1 MFVLVLFELPT
12 FCLHSFIRNWVVLNK
27 EDGESFFSLPI
38 LLCFGK
44 ITGATSIYA
53 ILLVTSGCRICPAFT
68 PGST

>member
-27 EDGESFFSLPI
+27 EDDESFFSLPL

-44 ITGATSIYA
+44 I
-53 ILLVTSGCRICPAFT
+53 VR
-68 PGST
+68 